1 MTSKTSISSPSE
13 KLSID
18 KKCNSSTSF
27 TDVTLS
33 KITLRTQKSK
43 RESKKRRLAIVC
55 EEADKQNDSF
65 SFPNEENILRHKTNL
80 NSSNLAKNKKN
91 LKADEI
97 VFKRHI
103 ENTGLEAQVKDYYSN
118 SKDEQQINENTFS
131 SSRKKPKKHK
141 KHENQIL
148 PKVCEE
154 ADSQNDSFS
163 FPNEENILPK
173 EYSSSKNEQQI
184 NENTGGS
191 SCKKLKKHRKHKSM
205 VSFLESKNDT
215 VMSSRDSNEKTTQS
229 IKPKNRTVG
238 VILNKSDV
246 EKSAYK
252 MDSPVNTPKD
262 GKPVKRKLSLC
273 QSYSDHNTEHTIS
286 DDSYTTN
293 CSTKSLDKRNLFNS
307 HKKFKTKFKSIS
319 NEPKTSYLC
328 RENNVDDFMLGEN
341 EQLTHFQ
348 NQESAELSES
358 ILGPKMENSNQSP
371 NTKYQKNETQ
381 ISQGVL
387 LNTSFMSN
395 KKQKKRRQSSS
406 NLDVNQLSNTLNKN
420 YHCDVNEPN
429 TSEKALVEP
438 CQKYKISKSSNEVF
452 DKNSAIIEKLSNDLD
467 KYEGSQ
473 NLPKSKVKQKTLE
486 MRNEFC
492 SKKIITGKEKAKTN
506 KTKYLKAVNISNSAI
521 IDVGKNEKDLI
532 NEALNKVSSKSVKNN
547 ESIHADGGRIN
558 IKQND
563 SPSTVQIN
571 PKTKQKVK
579 RPKDKTNILNKS
591 SCDIDKVQRDL
602 LAAALKSIRSKN
614 SNIANRKPSSP
625 DSNQSPGTKYQENEI
640 QISQVVLSS
649 TSFMSKNKPKKRR
662 QSTSN
667 SEVDQLSTTLN
678 ENCHCDVNEHR
689 TNEEALVESCQKD
702 KLSMS
707 SAEVF
712 EKNSTT
718 ILSSKSVKN
727 NTLNESIHA
736 DSTVI
741 GQLSNNFDE
750 YELSQNLPKTKAK
763 KNILETRNEF
773 CIGKMTT
780 EEEKEKM
787 NKTKNFK
794 AINISNSAILDEGQ
808 TEKDLMT
815 EALNKVSSKSVKNNE
830 SIHAERGRINI
841 KPIDT
846 HSIVKMNPKTKQKVK
861 QAKTNILLN
870 ESSCDIDKVQR
881 DLLAAALKS
890 INKSPRSHKTN
901 RFDKNV
907 KEKKYKKP
915 IKETKKE
922 GKKVISKI
930 IHESAK
936 ESRSALQIVQSSNM
950 PCQALSQPCTNHDVQ
965 NISKVKSDK
974 NSKPEKVKSKWNQ
987 DGTLDI
993 EKFRHQLLAAA
1004 LKKAKSEP
1012 IESQI
1017 SVNPELHQG
1026 NKIKP
1031 AEEKKQAK
1039 SAIEEKQ
1046 AKPTKKEKKAKGNE
1060 IISKSVKE
1068 VKEFK
1073 SKTGLKNKLK
1083 TKSVR
1088 DPFEDFTAKLLSA
1101 EIEKRKKG
1109 LINTLN
1115 T

>member
-1 MTSKTSISSPSE
+1 MTSKTSILSPSE

-65 SFPNEENILRHKTNL
+65 SFPNEENILQHKTNL
-80 NSSNLAKNKKN
+80 NPSNLAKNKKN
-91 LKADEI
+91 IKTDEI

-103 ENTGLEAQVKDYYSN
+103 ETTGLEAQVKDYYYSN
-118 SKDEQQINENTFS
+118 SKDEQQINENTYS
-131 SSRKKPKKHK
+131 SCKKPKKHK
-141 KHENQIL
+141 KHKNQSCLSI
-148 PKVCEE
+148 VCEE
-154 ADSQNDSFS
+154 ANSQNDSFS
-163 FPNEENILPK
+163 FPNEENILLK
-173 EYSSSKNEQQI
+173 EYSSSKDEQQI
-184 NENTGGS
+184 NENTGS
-191 SCKKLKKHRKHKSM
+191 SKKLKKHRKHKSM

-215 VMSSRDSNEKTTQS
+215 VMTSRNLNEKTTQS
-229 IKPKNRTVG
+229 IKHKTKTVG

-262 GKPVKRKLSLC
+262 GKSVKRKLSMS
-273 QSYSDHNTEHTIS
+273 QPYSDHNTEHTIS
-286 DDSYTTN
+286 DNSDATN
-293 CSTKSLDKRNLFNS
+293 CSTKSLDKSNLFNS
-307 HKKFKTKFKSIS
+307 PKKFKRKFNSIS
-319 NEPKTSYLC
+319 NEPETSYFC
-328 RENNVDDFMLGEN
+328 RENNVDNFMLGEN
-341 EQLTHFQ
+341 EELTHFQ

-358 ILGPKMENSNQSP
+358 ILEPKMENSNQSP

-387 LNTSFMSN
+387 SNTSFMSN

-406 NLDVNQLSNTLNKN
+406 NLEVNQLSTTLNKN

-429 TSEKALVEP
+429 TSEEALVEP
-438 CQKYKISKSSNEVF
+438 CQKYKISMSSNEVF
-452 DKNSAIIEKLSNDLD
+452 DKNSTTIEKLSNDLD
-467 KYEGSQ
+467 EYEGSQ
-473 NLPKSKVKQKTLE
+473 NLPKSKAKQKTPE

-492 SKKIITGKEKAKTN
+492 SKQIITGKEKAKTN

-521 IDVGKNEKDLI
+521 LDVGRNEKDLI

-547 ESIHADGGRIN
+547 ESIHAEDGRIN

-563 SPSTVQIN
+563 STVQIN
-571 PKTKQKVK
+571 PKAKQKVK
-579 RPKDKTNILNKS
+579 RPKTKIVLKKS
-591 SCDIDKVQRDL
+591 SCDIDKFQRDL

-614 SNIANRKPSSP
+614 SNISKRKPSLP
-625 DSNQSPGTKYQENEI
+625 DSNQSPGTKYRENEI
-640 QISQVVLSS
+640 QISQVVPSS
-649 TSFMSKNKPKKRR
+649 TSFMSKKKQKKRK
-662 QSTSN
+662 QSSSN
-667 SEVDQLSTTLN
+667 LEVNQLTTTLN

-712 EKNSTT
+712 
-718 ILSSKSVKN
+718 
-727 NTLNESIHA
+727 HA

-741 GQLSNNFDE
+741 GQFSNNFDK
-750 YELSQNLPKTKAK
+750 YKLSQNLPKTKAK
-763 KNILETRNEF
+763 QKILETRNEF
-773 CIGKMTT
+773 CIRKTTT

-787 NKTKNFK
+787 NKTNNFK
-794 AINISNSAILDEGQ
+794 DNENNEF
-808 TEKDLMT
+808 
-815 EALNKVSSKSVKNNE
+815 VKNNE
-830 SIHAERGRINI
+830 SLHAEGGRKNI

-846 HSIVKMNPKTKQKVK
+846 NSVVKINPKTKQKVK
-861 QAKTNILLN
+861 HAKANILLN
-870 ESSCDIDKVQR
+870 KSSCDIDKVQQ

-890 INKSPRSHKTN
+890 LNKSPKSHKTN

-922 GKKVISKI
+922 RKKVISKI

-936 ESRSALQIVQSSNM
+936 ESSSALQIVQSSNM
-950 PCQALSQPCTNHDVQ
+950 PYQALLQPCTNQDVKS
-965 NISKVKSDK
+965 ISKVKSDK
-974 NSKPEKVKSKWNQ
+974 NPKPEKVKSKWNQ

-1031 AEEKKQAK
+1031 AKEKKQAK
-1039 SAIEEKQ
+1039 SAIEEEQ
-1046 AKPTKKEKKAKGNE
+1046 AKPAKGEKKAKGNE
-1060 IISKSVKE
+1060 IISKRVKE
-1068 VKEFK
+1068 VKEE
-1073 SKTGLKNKLK
+1073 SKTGLKKKLK

-1109 LINTLN
+1109 LINT
-1115 T
+1115 

>member
-1 MTSKTSISSPSE
+1 MTSKMSISSPSE

-65 SFPNEENILRHKTNL
+65 SFPNEENILQHKTNL
-80 NSSNLAKNKKN
+80 NPSNLAKNKKN
-91 LKADEI
+91 IKTDEI

-103 ENTGLEAQVKDYYSN
+103 ENTGLEGQVKDYYCSN
-118 SKDEQQINENTFS
+118 SKDEQQINENTYS
-131 SSRKKPKKHK
+131 NSCKKPKKHK
-141 KHENQIL
+141 NQSCLSI
-148 PKVCEE
+148 VCEE
-154 ADSQNDSFS
+154 ANSQNDSFS
-163 FPNEENILPK
+163 FPNEENILLK
-173 EYSSSKNEQQI
+173 EYSSSKDEQQI
-184 NENTGGS
+184 NENTG

-215 VMSSRDSNEKTTQS
+215 VMSSRNSNEKTTQS
-229 IKPKNRTVG
+229 IKHKNKTVG

-262 GKPVKRKLSLC
+262 GKPVKRKLSLS
-273 QSYSDHNTEHTIS
+273 QPYSDHNTEHTIS
-286 DDSYTTN
+286 DNSDAIN
-293 CSTKSLDKRNLFNS
+293 CSTKSLDKSNLFNS
-307 HKKFKTKFKSIS
+307 PKKFKRKFKSIS
-319 NEPKTSYLC
+319 NEPETSYFC
-328 RENNVDDFMLGEN
+328 RENNVDDFMSGEN

-387 LNTSFMSN
+387 SNTSFMSN

-406 NLDVNQLSNTLNKN
+406 NLEVNQLSTTLNKN

-429 TSEKALVEP
+429 TSEEALVEP
-438 CQKYKISKSSNEVF
+438 CQKYKISMSSNKVF
-452 DKNSAIIEKLSNDLD
+452 DKNSTVIEKLSNDLD
-467 KYEGSQ
+467 EYEGSQ
-473 NLPKSKVKQKTLE
+473 NLPKSKAKQKSPE
-486 MRNEFC
+486 IRSEFC
-492 SKKIITGKEKAKTN
+492 NKKIITGKEKAKTN

-521 IDVGKNEKDLI
+521 LDVGRNEKDLI

-547 ESIHADGGRIN
+547 ESIHAEGGRIN

-563 SPSTVQIN
+563 STVQIN

-579 RPKDKTNILNKS
+579 RPKPKTNIVLKKS

-614 SNIANRKPSSP
+614 SNISNRKPSSP
-625 DSNQSPGTKYQENEI
+625 DSNQSPGTKYRENEI
-640 QISQVVLSS
+640 QISQVVPSS
-649 TSFMSKNKPKKRR
+649 TSFMSKKKLKKRK
-662 QSTSN
+662 QSSSN
-667 SEVDQLSTTLN
+667 LEVNQLSTTLN

-718 ILSSKSVKN
+718 ILSSKSVKS
-727 NTLNESIHA
+727 NTLNKSIHA

-741 GQLSNNFDE
+741 GQFSNNFDE
-750 YELSQNLPKTKAK
+750 YELSQNLLKTKTK
-763 KNILETRNEF
+763 QKILETRNEF
-773 CIGKMTT
+773 CIGKTTT

-787 NKTKNFK
+787 NKTNNFK
-794 AINISNSAILDEGQ
+794 DNENNE
-808 TEKDLMT
+808 
-815 EALNKVSSKSVKNNE
+815 SVKNNE
-830 SIHAERGRINI
+830 SIHAEGGRKNI

-846 HSIVKMNPKTKQKVK
+846 NSVVKINPKTKQKVK
-861 QAKTNILLN
+861 HAKANILLN
-870 ESSCDIDKVQR
+870 KSSCDIDKVQR

-890 INKSPRSHKTN
+890 LNKSPKSHKTN

-907 KEKKYKKP
+907 KERKYKKP

-922 GKKVISKI
+922 RKKVISKI

-936 ESRSALQIVQSSNM
+936 ESSSALQIVQSSNM
-950 PCQALSQPCTNHDVQ
+950 PYQALLQPCTNQEVKS
-965 NISKVKSDK
+965 ISKVKSDK
-974 NSKPEKVKSKWNQ
+974 NPKPEKVKSKWNQ

-1004 LKKAKSEP
+1004 LKDVKSEP

-1031 AEEKKQAK
+1031 AKEKKQAK
-1039 SAIEEKQ
+1039 SAIEEEQ
-1046 AKPTKKEKKAKGNE
+1046 AKPAKGEKKAKGNE
-1060 IISKSVKE
+1060 IIPKRVKE
-1068 VKEFK
+1068 VKEE
-1073 SKTGLKNKLK
+1073 SKTGFKKKLK

-1109 LINTLN
+1109 LINT
-1115 T
+1115 